1 MKKISSI
8 LLLLSLAFL
17 AVVFFFPL
25 WYITLEA
32 PQYPGG
38 LDMYIWINQIT
49 GTDEFTLQ
57 NVNILNHYIGMQAIH
72 PDSFVE
78 LKVMPYVVAFL
89 IASGLLVLLIKNKKV
104 LAAWTS
110 LLLIAGTVG
119 LIDFYIWQQAFGNNL
134 DPQAPIKIEG
144 MTYSPPFLGVKTI
157 LNITASSFPHMGGL
171 AFGTALVFALL
182 ATYLSFQKMRA
193 RKLQAF

>member
-89 IASGLLVLLIKNKKV
+89 IASGLLVLLMRNKKV
-104 LAAWTS
+104 MAAWTA

-119 LIDFYIWQQAFGNNL
+119 LIDFYTWQQAFGNNL

-182 ATYLSFQKMRA
+182 ATYLSFQKMKA
-193 RKLQAF
+193 QQLQAF